1 MSLLALDLGTD
12 TGYAISSN
20 KGVIV
25 SGSLNFKARRF
36 EGGGMRYLKFRRWLD
51 DLHRNTPITEVG
63 FEEVRSH
70 KGTDAAH
77 VYGGLTA
84 VLTAWCEDNNIPYQ
98 GVSVGTIKKF
108 ATGSGNAD
116 KNAVKRAVRE
126 KWGFKP
132 KDDDEADA
140 LALLHFLLYEV
151 MN

>member
-1 MSLLALDLGTD
+1 
-12 TGYAISSN
+12 
-20 KGVIV
+20 
-25 SGSLNFKARRF
+25 
-36 EGGGMRYLKFRRWLD
+36 
-51 DLHRNTPITEVG
+51 
-63 FEEVRSH
+63 
-70 KGTDAAH
+70 
-77 VYGGLTA
+77 